1 MDKEVVACW
10 HVGLLELCGRQ
21 QIAETRV
28 ATRVHELVTLT
39 VEKGTSDTRSCTREG
54 HGKWNICSSEPKS
67 NICFDV
73 T

>member
-54 HGKWNICSSEPKS
+54 HGK
-67 NICFDV
+67 
-73 T
+73 